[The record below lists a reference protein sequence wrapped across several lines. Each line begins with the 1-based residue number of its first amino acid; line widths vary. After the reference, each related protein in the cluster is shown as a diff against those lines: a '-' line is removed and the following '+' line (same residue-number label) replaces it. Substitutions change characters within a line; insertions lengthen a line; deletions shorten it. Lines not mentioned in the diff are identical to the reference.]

1 MILAR
6 VIGTVVQTEKHP
18 AYHGQKLLVVEPVDT
33 DGKSTGNSWL
43 AVDKAQAGVGDTV
56 LVMREGNGV
65 RQILGREQGIPVDR
79 AVKME
84 VPIRSLIVGV
94 VDAAERSVG

>member
-1 MILAR
+1 VILAR

-18 AYHGQKLLVVEPVDT
+18 SYRGEKLLVVEPVDT
-33 DGKSTGNSWL
+33 VGKSRGRSWL

-56 LVMREGNGV
+56 LVMREGSGV
-65 RQILGREQGIPVDR
+65 RQILGREKGIPVEQ

-84 VPIRSLIVGV
+84 VPIRSLIVGI
-94 VDAAERSVG
+94 VDAAERSIS